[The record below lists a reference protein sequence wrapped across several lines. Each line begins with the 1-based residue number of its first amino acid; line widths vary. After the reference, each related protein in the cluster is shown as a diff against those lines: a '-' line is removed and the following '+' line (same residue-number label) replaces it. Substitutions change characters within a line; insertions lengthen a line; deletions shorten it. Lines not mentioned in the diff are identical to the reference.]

1 MSRVG
6 KAPVDIP
13 DGVQVTIENNRV
25 TAKGPKGEL
34 QVDIRPEIILK
45 KEDASIK
52 VEIPADTKQNR
63 ALHGLSRTLVYNVV
77 EGVSKGFEKKLQ
89 IEGVGFRAEMKDK
102 KVLLNIGYSHP
113 ILVVPPEGVTI
124 SVEKDTLIT
133 VSGIDKE
140 LVGQLAAKIRACRKP
155 EPYKGKGIRYID
167 EVVKRKAGKAAA

>member
-45 KEDASIK
+45 QEDASIK

-63 ALHGLSRTLVYNVV
+63 ALHGLSRTLVANVV

-89 IEGVGFRAEMKDK
+89 IEGVGFRAEMKGNK
-102 KVLLNIGYSHP
+102 ILLNIGYSHP
-113 ILVVPPEGVTI
+113 ILVVPPEEVTI
-124 SVEKDTLIT
+124 SVEKDNLIT
-133 VSGIDKE
+133 ISGINKE

>member
-1 MSRVG
+1 VSRVG

-77 EGVSKGFEKKLQ
+77 QGVSEGFEKKLQ
-89 IEGVGFRAEMKDK
+89 IEGVGFRAEMKGK
-102 KVLLNIGYSHP
+102 KILLNIGYSHP

>member
-45 KEDASIK
+45 KEDTSIK

-89 IEGVGFRAEMKDK
+89 IEGVGFRAEMKGEK
-102 KVLLNIGYSHP
+102 ILLNIGYSHP
-113 ILVVPPEGVTI
+113 ILIVPPEGVTI
-124 SVEKDTLIT
+124 SVEKDTLVT

>member
-1 MSRVG
+1 VSRVG

-45 KEDASIK
+45 QEDASIK

-63 ALHGLSRTLVYNVV
+63 ALHGLSRTLVANVV

-89 IEGVGFRAEMKDK
+89 IEGVGFRAEMKGNK
-102 KVLLNIGYSHP
+102 ILLNIGYSHP
-113 ILVVPPEGVTI
+113 ILVVPPEEVTI
-124 SVEKDTLIT
+124 SVEKDNLIT
-133 VSGIDKE
+133 ISGINKE

>member
-77 EGVSKGFEKKLQ
+77 QGVSEGFEKKLQ
-89 IEGVGFRAEMKDK
+89 IEGVGFRAEMKGK
-102 KVLLNIGYSHP
+102 KILLNIGYSHP